1 MGPGADVMQAQVNAV
16 TALGGLAVPVEGTL
30 AAEAVTDLPNVAGVI
45 WWGDADMG
53 RAFETALS
61 KRTGPITALITAT
74 LDIAHVMHER
84 HVCIDTTAAGG
95 NAALLAE
102 VGVLTP

>member
-1 MGPGADVMQAQVNAV
+1 L
-16 TALGGLAVPVEGTL
+16 TTL
-30 AAEAVTDLPNVAGVI
+30 APLAAVI
-45 WWGDADMG
+45 WWGNADQG
-53 RAFETALS
+53 RTYARALAD
-61 KRTGPITALITAT
+61 RDGPIIALVTAT